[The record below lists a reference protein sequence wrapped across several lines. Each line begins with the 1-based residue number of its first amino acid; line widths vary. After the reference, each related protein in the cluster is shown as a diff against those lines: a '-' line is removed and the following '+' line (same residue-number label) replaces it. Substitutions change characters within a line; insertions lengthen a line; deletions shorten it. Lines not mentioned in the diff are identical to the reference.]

1 MVSRIA
7 PFLLLVAACCPPKPA
22 ARPADPGAKAQA
34 SPGASDATA
43 LLDPRE
49 VHFANARQL
58 TFGGDNAEAY
68 WSFAGDRLIFQ
79 SNRAPFQCDQIMSIP
94 ANGGPASLLSSGK
107 GRTTCP
113 YYLKEDRGIVYAS
126 THEKAAE
133 CPTPPDMSKGYLW
146 GLFDYDIYRADAD
159 GKNPVRLTDN
169 PGYDAEATVCG
180 LDGSIL
186 FTSMRD
192 GDLELYRMDAD
203 GKNVARLTSSPGYDG
218 GAFFSADCKHIVW
231 RASRPAG
238 AELEDYQRLLKDN
251 LVRPSRLEIY
261 VANADGSDAR
271 QITYLGGANFAPY
284 FDPKSERVLF
294 SSNHLNPRSGE
305 FDVFS
310 INRDGT
316 GLERITYAPGFDG
329 FPMFSPDGTKLAFS
343 SNRRDVNKGAD
354 GKETYRATGTPAGER
369 DTNVF
374 IVDWVRD
381 ARGEASAP
389 SGADRFREAVAY
401 LADDARAG
409 RGVGSTG
416 LRDSA
421 DWVESQFRALKL
433 TQILAAGDSA
443 TTGVIHSTYRQPFEV
458 TTGQVRGPATALK
471 LDGAAIAAE
480 LFTPVSISASKKVA
494 GAIVDVGWGII
505 DADSK
510 RDDYKG
516 KAVKGKIVLVHR
528 GEPSAPGG
536 APAAGAPANAT
547 GITQPGTPV
556 THGTGADLRTK
567 VGHAATRGALALI
580 VVDDGDPGAA
590 EQPLPVLAAAS
601 GGHAAIPVLVIS
613 RAAAAALR
621 KPGAHRAEL
630 SVELTA
636 VRTRTE
642 NVVAMLPAG
651 GTPKPGVIVIG
662 AHLDHLG
669 MGGPGSGSLESTP
682 GIHNGADDNAS
693 GVAALLEAARV
704 LSAKRGELTRNVVFI
719 AFSAEEMGIL
729 GSTHFTKNSPIK
741 EPIYA
746 MLNMDMVGRM
756 RMNQLQVFG
765 VESGAQWRELLAPAC
780 SAARVVCSLSGSGY
794 GPSDHM
800 AFYIGGAPVLHFF
813 TGAHGDYHKTSDDTA
828 TINAAGGAQTAALV
842 AILAQALATRD
853 QPLTYVKSATPPPD
867 LSRPRT
873 GGASLGTIPAY
884 DDDPSRPAGVKVAD
898 VMPGGAAAKAGV
910 KAGDILVGLDAA
922 TIRNLTD
929 MMAVLGGA
937 KPGQKVKISVLRD
950 GKKLTLDGEYGA
962 PRGR

>member
-284 FDPKSERVLF
+284 FDPRSERVLF

-329 FPMFSPDGTKLAFS
+329 FDPAKGGVTTYPPGAKENGGIFLHTNPWVIIAETIVGRGDKAFDYYRRITPAYREAISDVHKLEPYVYAQMI
-343 SNRRDVNKGAD
+343 A
-354 GKETYRATGTPAGER
+354 GKEAVRVGEAKNSWLTGTAAWNFVAVSQYLLGVRPDFDGL
-369 DTNVF
+369 V
-374 IVDWVRD
+374 VDPQIGPDVPSFTVSRTIRG
-381 ARGEASAP
+381 ARYEISVHN
-389 SGADRFREAVAY
+389 SG
-401 LADDARAG
+401 
-409 RGVGSTG
+409 
-416 LRDSA
+416 
-421 DWVESQFRALKL
+421 
-433 TQILAAGDSA
+433 
-443 TTGVIHSTYRQPFEV
+443 
-458 TTGQVRGPATALK
+458 
-471 LDGAAIAAE
+471 
-480 LFTPVSISASKKVA
+480 
-494 GAIVDVGWGII
+494 
-505 DADSK
+505 
-510 RDDYKG
+510 
-516 KAVKGKIVLVHR
+516 
-528 GEPSAPGG
+528 
-536 APAAGAPANAT
+536 
-547 GITQPGTPV
+547 
-556 THGTGADLRTK
+556 
-567 VGHAATRGALALI
+567 TRGSRAAL
-580 VVDDGDPGAA
+580 VVDGVAIEGNRVPY
-590 EQPLPVLAAAS
+590 AAS
-601 GGHAAIPVLVIS
+601 G
-613 RAAAAALR
+613 
-621 KPGAHRAEL
+621 
-630 SVELTA
+630 SV
-636 VRTRTE
+636 VR
-642 NVVAMLPAG
+642 
-651 GTPKPGVIVIG
+651 I
-662 AHLDHLG
+662 
-669 MGGPGSGSLESTP
+669 
-682 GIHNGADDNAS
+682 
-693 GVAALLEAARV
+693 EA
-704 LSAKRGELTRNVVFI
+704 
-719 AFSAEEMGIL
+719 
-729 GSTHFTKNSPIK
+729 
-741 EPIYA
+741 
-746 MLNMDMVGRM
+746 
-756 RMNQLQVFG
+756 
-765 VESGAQWRELLAPAC
+765 
-780 SAARVVCSLSGSGY
+780 
-794 GPSDHM
+794 
-800 AFYIGGAPVLHFF
+800 
-813 TGAHGDYHKTSDDTA
+813 
-828 TINAAGGAQTAALV
+828 
-842 AILAQALATRD
+842 
-853 QPLTYVKSATPPPD
+853 
-867 LSRPRT
+867 
-873 GGASLGTIPAY
+873 
-884 DDDPSRPAGVKVAD
+884 
-898 VMPGGAAAKAGV
+898 
-910 KAGDILVGLDAA
+910 
-922 TIRNLTD
+922 
-929 MMAVLGGA
+929 
-937 KPGQKVKISVLRD
+937 
-950 GKKLTLDGEYGA
+950 TL
-962 PRGR
+962 